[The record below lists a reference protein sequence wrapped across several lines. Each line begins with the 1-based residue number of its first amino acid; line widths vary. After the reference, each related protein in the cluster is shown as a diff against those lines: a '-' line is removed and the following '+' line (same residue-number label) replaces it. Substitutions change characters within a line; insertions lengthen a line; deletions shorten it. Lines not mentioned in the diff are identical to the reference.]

1 MKKRKK
7 HSKDQMYR
15 LIKEWEK
22 IGITKEEFLK
32 SKNIARSTFAYWI
45 KKYRAE
51 QTNKSANDFI
61 PVKIGSLENRPSPKA
76 TENSKIELTYP
87 NGIKLTCS
95 SKIDFSKLK
104 ELILL

>member
-1 MKKRKK
+1 
-7 HSKDQMYR
+7 MYR
-15 LIKEWEK
+15 LIEECEK
-22 IGITKEEFLK
+22 SGITQEEFLK

-51 QTNKSANDFI
+51 QANKSTNNFI
-61 PVKIGSLENRPSPKA
+61 PVNIGSSENRSSLEA
-76 TENSKIELTYP
+76 TENNKIELTYP

-95 SKIDFSKLK
+95 SKIDFSRLK